1 MPFSAWGGLTGS
13 WLNAISSGCAH
24 GLRPDQQTD
33 SGELPSQA
41 WVQQGALV
49 LQRKKSFKNLETP
62 KTTPPLLL
70 SVKYTCY
77 NFLSAVT
84 HPTLRAAPST
94 KPAALRLFCP
104 SGTQTINSVHI
115 STSRCCSK
123 FFYDVIKADSRVPP
137 LSSESQL
144 GDR

>member
-1 MPFSAWGGLTGS
+1 MPFSAWGGPTGS
-13 WLNAISSGCAH
+13 WLHAISSGCAH
-24 GLRPDQQTD
+24 GLRPI
-33 SGELPSQA
+33 S
-41 WVQQGALV
+41 LV
-49 LQRKKSFKNLETP
+49 KSFKNLETP
-62 KTTPPLLL
+62 KTPPPLPL

-77 NFLSAVT
+77 NFMSAVT